1 MAFEQRTEE
10 INGTKYVFQF
20 PGVRAANEAAD
31 RAKNE
36 HGVLMQTKLQEE
48 LWKHVVVSPKVDFE
62 YFEEKMDDYAKV
74 LEVAQEVF
82 NGPFAGK

>member
-1 MAFEQRTEE
+1 
-10 INGTKYVFQF
+10 
-20 PGVRAANEAAD
+20 
-31 RAKNE
+31 
-36 HGVLMQTKLQEE
+36 MQTKLQEE